1 MKFVT
6 NLFSILFNL
15 RLLFCFDVMF
25 SPPGNSLC
33 YPIFILSVRKLY
45 QSLRYVR
52 LFSSLLL
59 LRTLFLFP
67 SSRISCRKGSE
78 RYRAETTSTVL
89 FRPHDV
95 TVFWTNKSLH
105 CRATPTT
112 CYCFRRHRRVV
123 RCNNAS
129 HSTETTNVTPTSSK
143 FHTEQRMNSIELNFG
158 NYPNG
163 YVSCL
168 LFDILVTI
176 AQELLCSLLTVR
188 FSVHS
193 ESHPLIAHYSRRKLH
208 FFRLMFIMIL

>member
-1 MKFVT
+1 M
-6 NLFSILFNL
+6 
-15 RLLFCFDVMF
+15 
-25 SPPGNSLC
+25 
-33 YPIFILSVRKLY
+33 
-45 QSLRYVR
+45 YVYSHHIR
-52 LFSSLLL
+52 IS
-59 LRTLFLFP
+59 RTLFLFP
-67 SSRISCRKGSE
+67 SSRISCRKGPE
-78 RYRAETTSTVL
+78 RYTAGTTSTVL

-112 CYCFRRHRRVV
+112 CYCFRRYHRVL

-143 FHTEQRMNSIELNFG
+143 FHTEQRMSSNESNFG

-163 YVSCL
+163 YASCL

-176 AQELLCSLLTVR
+176 VQELLICSLLTVQ

-208 FFRLMFIMIL
+208 IFHLIFIMIL